1 MCSVLVHGVMALG
14 AMALLSRLQM
24 PLPQDQ
30 FTWNVAMVEP
40 PKPQPNVQPAP
51 EAKPKPTPPKPKAVE
66 TPPPSPQ
73 PRVETVQ
80 RKVIQTVQAVQQV
93 VHRQVTQ
100 AVRTTSPV
108 TTVNQTASVVTQAV
122 QQSEIAQTVA
132 PTAMRETMVQEE
144 PVVSTHTQ
152 VLQQTAAPVMTTP
165 VVTRQDSEPVVQHA
179 PVETSMPVSQ
189 PQQIVNRQAEPVVER
204 PVTESAGEPVA
215 QPQQVAVEQT
225 VAYAT
230 PAKQVPAAKADYG
243 WLMKVLLGRVN
254 ELKRYPHL
262 ARINR
267 WEGKVVLRAV
277 IKDDGQVLMIDV
289 QESSGREILDRD
301 AIETLRKASPLTLEH
316 PLGKPQVVIQMPISY
331 SLR

>member
-1 MCSVLVHGVMALG
+1 
-14 AMALLSRLQM
+14 
-24 PLPQDQ
+24 
-30 FTWNVAMVEP
+30 
-40 PKPQPNVQPAP
+40 
-51 EAKPKPTPPKPKAVE
+51 
-66 TPPPSPQ
+66 
-73 PRVETVQ
+73 
-80 RKVIQTVQAVQQV
+80 VIQTVEAVQQV
-93 VHRQVTQ
+93 VQRQVTK
-100 AVRTTSPV
+100 AVRTVSPV

-122 QQSEIAQTVA
+122 QRSETAQAVA
-132 PTAMRETMVQEE
+132 STAMREIVVQEE
-144 PVVSTHTQ
+144 PVVSTQTQ
-152 VLQQTAAPVMTTP
+152 VLQQAAGPVMTTP

-179 PVETSMPVSQ
+179 PVETSSPVSQ
-189 PQQIVNRQAEPVVER
+189 PQHIVSRQAEPVVER
-204 PVTESAGEPVA
+204 PVTESTGEPVA
-215 QPQQVAVEQT
+215 QPRHGAVEPT
-225 VAYAT
+225 VAYAAPT
-230 PAKQVPAAKADYG
+230 KQAPAAKADYG
-243 WLMKVLLGRVN
+243 WLMKALLGRVN